1 MNEKE
6 KNELK
11 QVDENAERVARL
23 IKSLPE
29 EKQLRMLDIAT
40 GAVIQLTHK
49 PVNQKYTQT

>member
-1 MNEKE
+1 MEKSVQTE
-6 KNELK
+6 II
-11 QVDENAERVARL
+11 DDNAKKVANL

-49 PVNQKYTQT
+49 PVDPKWTQT